1 MRLTRFPISTLLDSA
16 SGQLEAH
23 VQKKRAE
30 DTAPTAAPATPYSG
44 IIFSGNPHETVP
56 RKLLLDNR
64 LTPLER
70 NCWQVFRLLVNED
83 GITAFPTYDQLRPYL
98 GMNPG
103 KPASRETVAKALT
116 VLRLTRWLSLGRT
129 VRNEI
134 NGQVQGNVYLLH
146 DEPVTPAE
154 ALEFD
159 KDYMAL
165 LMQSTEHQNRA
176 IKDIAAITWREFTS
190 DPDVGRRLPS
200 RIDTL
205 SDRLNA
211 QTWAIETQQNPMPA
225 PEFGVRTQQDL
236 AAEGLS
242 SDSELSTN
250 SATQGALPLSSESEL
265 SLKPLS
271 SPSVRS
277 PNSASTYTNTNK
289 VVSKSSVQPR
299 ESAGVNW
306 LIALE
311 LLKPEDR
318 VKAREIMGAVPENV
332 RDAVIH
338 QWKHRCSSGTV
349 AKPLAYLTS
358 LAGKAI
364 RGDFNAE
371 WSPSPPAPMPPPA
384 APAPP
389 AMTRPA
395 QPQVQQQAPTA
406 TSMRTGNSALSSLF
420 ALIDPRRS
428 GEPND
433 E

>member
-1 MRLTRFPISTLLDSA
+1 MKLTRFPISTLLDSA

-103 KPASRETVAKALT
+103 KHASRETVAKALA

-159 KDYMAL
+159 KDYMTL
-165 LMQSTEHQNRA
+165 LMQSMEHQNKA
-176 IKDIAAITWREFTS
+176 IREIAAITWREFTS

-200 RIDTL
+200 RIDTI

-211 QTWAIETQQNPMPA
+211 QTWAVESQQNPMPA
-225 PEFGVRTQQDL
+225 PEFGIRTQQDL
-236 AAEGLS
+236 AAE
-242 SDSELSTN
+242 E
-250 SATQGALPLSSESEL
+250 LSSESEL
-265 SLKPLS
+265 SSNSAKQGALALS
-271 SPSVRS
+271 SESELSPKTLSTPSVRS
-277 PNSASTYTNTNK
+277 PNSASTYTNTDK
-289 VVSKSSVQPR
+289 SVSKSSVQPH
-299 ESAGVNW
+299 ESAGVSW
-306 LIALE
+306 LLALE

-318 VKAREIMGAVPENV
+318 VKAREIMGPVPEKV
-332 RDAVIH
+332 REAVIN
-338 QWKHRCSSGTV
+338 QWKHRCTTGNV
-349 AKPLAYLTS
+349 AKPLAYLTT

-364 RGDFNAE
+364 RGDFNAD
-371 WSPSPPAPMPPPA
+371 WSPAASATPPNPVTTTVA
-384 APAPP
+384 
-389 AMTRPA
+389 RPITPSA
-395 QPQVQQQAPTA
+395 QKPTPTA
-406 TSMRTGNSALSSLF
+406 TTMQTANSALSSLQ
-420 ALIDPRRS
+420 ALLDPRRRS
-428 GEPND
+428 DASD

>member
-1 MRLTRFPISTLLDSA
+1 MKLTRFPISTLLDSA

-103 KPASRETVAKALT
+103 KHASRETVAKALT

-159 KDYMAL
+159 KDYMTL
-165 LMQSTEHQNRA
+165 LMHSMEHQNKA

-200 RIDTL
+200 RIDTI

-211 QTWAIETQQNPMPA
+211 QTWAVETKQNALPA
-225 PEFGVRTQQDL
+225 PEFGIRTQQDL
-236 AAEGLS
+236 AVDGLS
-242 SDSELSTN
+242 SESELSTN
-250 SATQGALPLSSESEL
+250 SAKQGALPLSSDSEL

-271 SPSVRS
+271 SPSVRI
-277 PNSASTYTNTNK
+277 PNSASTYTNTDK
-289 VVSKSSVQPR
+289 SVSKSSVQPR

-306 LIALE
+306 LLALD

-318 VKAREIMGAVPENV
+318 VKAREIMGPVPENL
-332 RDAVIH
+332 REAVIN
-338 QWKHRCSSGTV
+338 QWKHRCTSGSV

-371 WSPSPPAPMPPPA
+371 WSPTAPA
-384 APAPP
+384 ATPTSSPAASVVARPTQP
-389 AMTRPA
+389 AVPK
-395 QPQVQQQAPTA
+395 PAPTA
-406 TSMRTGNSALSSLF
+406 TAMQTANSALTSLQ
-420 ALIDPRRS
+420 ALLDPRRRV
-428 GEPND
+428 EPTD

>member
-1 MRLTRFPISTLLDSA
+1 MKLTRFPISTLLDSA

-103 KPASRETVAKALT
+103 KHASRETVAKALT

-165 LMQSTEHQNRA
+165 LMQSMEHQNKT

-200 RIDTL
+200 RIDTI

-211 QTWAIETQQNPMPA
+211 QSWAVETKQNALPA
-225 PEFGVRTQQDL
+225 PEFGIRTQQDL
-236 AAEGLS
+236 AAGGLS
-242 SDSELSTN
+242 SESELSTN
-250 SATQGALPLSSESEL
+250 SVKQGTLPLSSESEL

-277 PNSASTYTNTNK
+277 PNSASTYTNTDK
-289 VVSKSSVQPR
+289 SVSKSFVQPR

-306 LIALE
+306 LLALD

-318 VKAREIMGAVPENV
+318 VKAREIMGPVPETL
-332 RDAVIH
+332 REAVIN
-338 QWKHRCSSGTV
+338 QWKHRCTSGSV

-358 LAGKAI
+358 LAGRAI
-364 RGDFNAE
+364 RGDFNSE
-371 WSPSPPAPMPPPA
+371 WSPTVPAQTPTPPPA
-384 APAPP
+384 TKAVAQPFQPPAQKPAPA
-389 AMTRPA
+389 ATTM
-395 QPQVQQQAPTA
+395 QTA
-406 TSMRTGNSALSSLF
+406 NSALTSLQ
-420 ALIDPRRS
+420 ALLDPRRRV
-428 GEPND
+428 EPTN